1 MFAGWWSR
9 KADKSLPNVVLP
21 NLDSEVS
28 AHWNRGVPPPV
39 ASPSPSPPEKP
50 VGDNLDFGP
59 AANYHKGKTKEQ
71 SRRRRRLLLSLL
83 VGPLLIAAFIYFYPW
98 ISSLI
103 HGTTSLG
110 QRITFGPQNQE
121 EIFYTADISS
131 EQALQVG
138 TFLQREG
145 IFDGLHPKSV
155 RLSKDG
161 DVFVV
166 GFVLEWGNW
175 SDKDVANDFRDLLP
189 RLSRGVFHGSTVEIH
204 LCAPQPDSK
213 GRRMPTMRVIRGAA
227 DGRK

>member
-9 KADKSLPNVVLP
+9 KPPKSLPGVVLP

-39 ASPSPSPPEKP
+39 APPSPPEKP
-50 VGDNLDFGP
+50 PGDNLDFGP
-59 AANYHKGKTKEQ
+59 AASYRAGKTKEQ

-83 VGPLLIAAFIYFYPW
+83 VGPLLIAAFLYFYPW
-98 ISSLI
+98 INSLI

-131 EQALQVG
+131 EQALQLG
-138 TFLQREG
+138 AFLQSEG
-145 IFDGLHPKSV
+145 IFDGLRPKSV

-166 GFVLEWGNW
+166 GVVLEWSNW
-175 SDKDVANDFRDLLP
+175 SEDVVADDFRDLLP
-189 RLSRGVFHGSTVEIH
+189 RLSRGAFNGSPVEIH

-213 GRRMPTMRVIRGAA
+213 GRLMPTMRVIRA
-227 DGRK
+227 DVER